1 MDWKALIFGDI
12 APKQEDDFTMSDAK
26 VLSEDAGHTPKSE
39 RSSICSSWTEVD
51 MPVFSDVDDKI
62 AEVGVAEQQQAE
74 AVQNELKTAK
84 AEVTRLQGELKAA
97 LGRLSSAEES
107 RDQAIET
114 VRRLTV
120 QNNRMSSRI
129 RTLELRQHVWNGAVA
144 TYPIKRK
151 DLIRKLRAKKREGG
165 KTMLTKS
172 GRSTKHDRKGTMMTA
187 RRPRV
192 AKAGRKC

>member
-1 MDWKALIFGDI
+1 MGDYWKALIFGDI

-26 VLSEDAGHTPKSE
+26 VLSEDAGVHTPKSE

-74 AVQNELKTAK
+74 VQNELKTAK
-84 AEVTRLQGELKAA
+84 TEVIRLQGELKAA

-129 RTLELRQHVWNGAVA
+129 RTLELRQHVCNAAVA

-151 DLIRKLRAKKREGG
+151 DLIRW
-165 KTMLTKS
+165 
-172 GRSTKHDRKGTMMTA
+172 TA
-187 RRPRV
+187 
-192 AKAGRKC
+192 